1 MYDYYSLGICA
12 LWERIQKTLNQA
24 IKAAGHDNI
33 YCPLFIPLSHIEK
46 KKPNILRDLQKECAV
61 VTHSKLSTD
70 SNGQLQPDGK
80 LDEPLIIRPTSEM
93 VIGEYFSQR
102 IQSHRDL
109 PVLIN
114 QWANVVRWEMRTRMF
129 LRTTKI
135 SLARRSYSM
144 HTQKGRSTYP
154 ENVRMLSHPLRGNTC
169 YTSRLW
175 RKNDK

>member
-1 MYDYYSLGICA
+1 MRSGNVY
-12 LWERIQKTLNQA
+12 RKTLNQA

-46 KKPNILRDLQKECAV
+46 EAQHIEGFAKECAV

-114 QWANVVRWEMRTRMF
+114 QWANVVR
-129 LRTTKI
+129 
-135 SLARRSYSM
+135 
-144 HTQKGRSTYP
+144 
-154 ENVRMLSHPLRGNTC
+154 
-169 YTSRLW
+169 
-175 RKNDK
+175 